1 MAAYRDSYDIRG
13 GKITLYRRVGGIS
26 KSDGIY
32 RESDNWY
39 AAIRVRGHKTVRRSL
54 KTTSQEEA
62 ESIAEDLYQELIFKT
77 KRGLSLKSRRFGLV
91 CEGYLR
97 QFESSVKLEKK
108 LRANERTF
116 SLHQLKRSKS
126 VIRTF
131 VIPFLGDKNIED
143 INDLDIEEYIQ
154 KRRVYWISG
163 EGSKLDTVTYK
174 RGRKT
179 ITRPRIKPETR
190 EPSYNTINKDLI
202 ILRKIYDYARMAKII
217 DGRQM
222 PVIKSLPKPKNLIV
236 KKPSLSI
243 SQYRSLVRKL
253 QWKIR
258 KQKNARHKRSNTLLY
273 FYILVLANSGL
284 RVAEAKNLKFKDISS
299 FKDEDG
305 NEHIKMFVHG
315 KGKSRVMV
323 PLQRTKKYI
332 ASLKEFHRENASLFS
347 WKYKDSMF
355 VFSDARGKP
364 IGTFKTQL
372 DNMLA
377 EWDLLYS
384 EDGRKRTAGAFR
396 KFYMTMRL
404 IRGGVDIYD
413 LAKNVGS
420 SVAVVEKFYA
430 ELEPEHI
437 AQDLT
442 RLKRHQEKNPIR
454 ENQQ

>member
-1 MAAYRDSYDIRG
+1 MAAYRDVYDIRG
-13 GKITLYRRVGGIS
+13 GKISLYRRVGGIS
-26 KSDGIY
+26 KKDGIF
-32 RESDNWY
+32 RESNNWY

-54 KTTSQEEA
+54 KTNSQEEA
-62 ESIAEDLYQELIFKT
+62 EAAAEDLYQELIFKT

-97 QFESSVKLEKK
+97 QFESSVELEKK
-108 LRANERTF
+108 LPASERTF

-174 RGRKT
+174 REGKKV
-179 ITRPRIKPETR
+179 TRPRIKPETR

-202 ILRKIYDYARMAKII
+202 ILRKVFDYARMAKVI
-217 DGRQM
+217 DGKQI
-222 PVIKSLPKPKNLIV
+222 PEIKSIPKPKNLIV

-258 KQKNARHKRSNTLLY
+258 KQKNARHKRSHKILY
-273 FYILVLANSGL
+273 YYILVLANSGL
-284 RVAEAKNLKFKDISS
+284 RVAEAKNLQFKDIST
-299 FKDEDG
+299 FKDQEN

-332 ASLKEFHRENASLFS
+332 EELKALHKENSELFN
-347 WKYKDSMF
+347 WKYDDGMF

-372 DNMLA
+372 DNMLT
-377 EWDLLYS
+377 ECELLYS

-404 IRGGVDIYD
+404 IHGGVDIYD

-420 SVAVVEKFYA
+420 SVAVVERFYA

-442 RLKRHQEKNPIR
+442 RLHRHQKRNPIR
-454 ENQQ
+454 EL